1 VTVTLLLVAGLIML
15 TGAIVQ
21 GVVGYG
27 LNLIAGP
34 LMALLDP
41 ALVPV
46 PLLLVACGNAVMSAT
61 RERGH
66 IEWRNVWWALAGRIP
81 GNVLGVLA
89 IALLPTRGFNLAV
102 GLSVLVCVGL
112 SLITWTPKLNRPSLV
127 VAGTASGA
135 FGTTSAIGGPP
146 IALLYQNSKGPTVR
160 STLGVYFLL
169 SSISSLVTLFVV
181 GEVHMTHVW
190 TALILVPFMAAGFL
204 LSGPLRK
211 FVEGPRL
218 RTGILAIAGI
228 AAVLLV
234 GKSLL

>member
-1 VTVTLLLVAGLIML
+1 MSAMVLVAGLIML
-15 TGAIVQ
+15 AGAVVQ
-21 GVVGYG
+21 GMIGYG
-27 LNLIAGP
+27 LNLLAGP

-46 PLLLVACGNAVMSAT
+46 PLLLVACGNAVLAAS

-66 IEWRNVWWALAGRIP
+66 IEWRNVWWALGGRIP
-81 GNVLGVLA
+81 GNVLGVAA
-89 IALLPTRGFNLAV
+89 IALLPARGFNLAV

-146 IALLYQNSKGPTVR
+146 IALLYQNSSGPTVR
-160 STLGVYFLL
+160 ATLGVYFLL
-169 SSISSLVTLFVV
+169 SSLSSLVTLMVV
-181 GEVHMTHVW
+181 GEVKVVHLW
-190 TALILVPFMAAGFL
+190 EALLLVPFMVAGFA

-218 RTGILAIAGI
+218 RVGILAVAGL
-228 AAVLLV
+228 AAVVLV
-234 GKSLL
+234 GKSLA

>member
-1 VTVTLLLVAGLIML
+1 VTATLLVAGFIML
-15 TGAIVQ
+15 AGAIVQ

-27 LNLIAGP
+27 LNLLAGP
-34 LMALLDP
+34 LMALVDP

-46 PLLLVACGNAVMSAT
+46 PLLLVACGNAVLGAT

-66 IEWRNVWWALAGRIP
+66 IRWRDVWWALGGRIP

-89 IALLPTRGFNLAV
+89 VAALPARGFNLVV
-102 GLSVLVCVGL
+102 GASVLVCVAL
-112 SLITWTPKLNRPSLV
+112 SLMTWQPRLNRSSLV
-127 VAGTASGA
+127 VAGAASGA

-146 IALLYQNSKGPTVR
+146 IALLYQNSEGPAVR

-169 SSISSLVTLFVV
+169 SSVSSVLTLLVV
-181 GEVHMTHVW
+181 GQVHVAHLW
-190 TALILVPFMAAGFL
+190 AALVMVPFMAAGFA

-211 FVEGPRL
+211 YVDGPRL
-218 RTGILAIAGI
+218 RVGILGIAAV

-234 GKSLL
+234 GQTVLG

>member
-1 VTVTLLLVAGLIML
+1 MSVTLVLAAGLIML
-15 TGAIVQ
+15 AGALVQ
-21 GVVGYG
+21 GVIGYG
-27 LNLIAGP
+27 LNLLAGP

-41 ALVPV
+41 AMVPV
-46 PLLLVACGNAVMSAT
+46 PLLLVACGNAVLSAS

-66 IEWRNVWWALAGRIP
+66 IEWRNVWWALGGRIP

-89 IALLPTRGFNLAV
+89 VALLPTRGFNLAV
-102 GLSVLVCVGL
+102 GLSVLACVAL
-112 SLITWTPKLNRPSLV
+112 SLMTWTPKLNRPSLV

-146 IALLYQNSKGPTVR
+146 IALLYQNSEGPTVR

-169 SSISSLVTLFVV
+169 SSVSSLVTLLVV
-181 GEVHMTHVW
+181 GEVHVVHLW
-190 TALILVPFMAAGFL
+190 EALLLVPFMATGFL

-211 FVEGPRL
+211 HVDGPRL
-218 RTGILAIAGI
+218 RVGILAIAAI

-234 GKSLL
+234 GKSVL

>member
-1 VTVTLLLVAGLIML
+1 MQLLLVAGLIML
-15 TGAIVQ
+15 AGALVQ

-27 LNLIAGP
+27 LNLLAGP
-34 LMALLDP
+34 LMALIDP

-66 IEWRNVWWALAGRIP
+66 IEWRNVWWALGGRIP
-81 GNVLGVLA
+81 GNILGVLA
-89 IALLPTRGFNLAV
+89 IALLPARGFNLAV

-112 SLITWTPKLNRPSLV
+112 SLITWTPKLNRHSLV

-146 IALLYQNSKGPTVR
+146 IALLYQNEEGPTVR
-160 STLGVYFLL
+160 ATLGVYFLL
-169 SSISSLVTLFVV
+169 SSVSSLVTLLVV
-181 GEVHMTHVW
+181 GEVKVEHLW
-190 TALILVPFMAAGFL
+190 IALLLVPFMAVGFL
-204 LSGPLRK
+204 LSSPLRK

-218 RTGILAIAGI
+218 RTGILAVAGL
-228 AAVLLV
+228 AAVVLV
-234 GKSLL
+234 GKSVL